1 MDSSQAVELFGYVAS
16 AIVLVS
22 LVMSNTVKLRV
33 LNATGAALYVVYALI
48 IGSYP
53 TAVMNACLVAIDLYH
68 LVKILRHKE
77 PTSELGE

>member
-48 IGSYP
+48 IG
-53 TAVMNACLVAIDLYH
+53 
-68 LVKILRHKE
+68 
-77 PTSELGE
+77 